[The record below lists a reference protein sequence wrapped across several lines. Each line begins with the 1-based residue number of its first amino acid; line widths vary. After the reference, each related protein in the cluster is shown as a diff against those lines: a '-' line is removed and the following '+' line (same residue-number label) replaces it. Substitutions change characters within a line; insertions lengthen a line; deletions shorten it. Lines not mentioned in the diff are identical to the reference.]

1 MPIVPNSTW
10 SDWLHHQTTPCRRL
24 VATSRTDLIAQ
35 LQALLD
41 ASPPDHP
48 PRLKVLS
55 SGHSTSDVGQPA
67 DVLIELER
75 DLWHDDPQNDAW
87 LVASMGGGKPAWL
100 PANAPVKRCN
110 ALLSARGLAFPN
122 LGSYD
127 KQSLY
132 GALCTGTHGTGR
144 AIPALADIV
153 LAIDMVVVKPDASGK
168 LRATSIRLEPADT
181 PVTTQAYASVAAQ
194 HPDLPQVVRDTHLF
208 YAAVVSNGLMGIV
221 TGVVVKAVD
230 AFWLSENRTATF
242 WAGQGGAREKIDPW
256 DPAETDWLDLTVTET
271 HVAERPSDWGVLV
284 TRRSKCPPGPFA
296 FVRDDARTRAAKTAF
311 NLWGPDRNNVSSKL
325 AALNTL
331 TPQAATETAW
341 SDFKKDVTTAS
352 NPPFVSTSNYVLFT
366 SIGDYV
372 AATSTEVHVPR
383 SEWKAAVDT
392 TLATLA
398 TLATGGYH
406 SLVPVGVRFGAASK
420 HLLAPQVGRDT
431 CTIEVGCLVGLTS
444 MLHPGTNSWT
454 LIDTILKTVE
464 AALVSKHHGRPH
476 WGQRSYLDAAT
487 VKAAY
492 PAGTW
497 DRWKTQRDKLDPKR
511 LFDNAF
517 SARFGL

>member
-1 MPIVPNSTW
+1 MPIVPNSSW

-24 VATSRTDLIAQ
+24 VATSRTDLVTQ

-67 DVLIELER
+67 DVLVELER
-75 DLWHDDPQNDAW
+75 DVWHDDPQNDAW
-87 LVASMGGGKPAWL
+87 LLPTMGGGKPAWL
-100 PANAPVKRCN
+100 PANAQVKRCN

-127 KQSLY
+127 KQSVF
-132 GALCTGTHGTGR
+132 GAVCTGTHGTGH

-153 LAIDMVVVKPDASGK
+153 LALDMVVVRPDASGK

-181 PVTTQAYASVAAQ
+181 PVTTAAYAAVTAQ
-194 HPDLPQVVRDTHLF
+194 HPELPQVVRDTDLF
-208 YAAVVSNGLMGIV
+208 RAAVVSNGLFGIV

-230 AFWLSENRTATF
+230 TFWLSESRTTTY
-242 WAGQGGAREKIDPW
+242 WASPNGARALIDPW
-256 DPAETDWLDLTVTET
+256 AANEAEWLDLTITPT
-271 HVAERPSDWGVLV
+271 RVAEKPDDWGVLV
-284 TRRSKCPPGPFA
+284 TRRTRCAPGSFA
-296 FVRDDARTRAAKTAF
+296 YVRDDARTRAAITAF
-311 NLWGPDRNNVSSKL
+311 NLFGPDRNNVASKL
-325 AALNTL
+325 AALNTV

-341 SDFKKDVTTAS
+341 ADFKKNVTSAS

-383 SEWKAAVDT
+383 AEWKAAVDT
-392 TLATLA
+392 TLATLDA
-398 TLATGGYH
+398 LAKQGYH
-406 SLVPVGVRFGAASK
+406 SLVPVGVRFGAASGQ
-420 HLLAPQVGRDT
+420 LMAPQVGRDT

-444 MLHPGTNSWT
+444 ILHPGTNSWT

-476 WGQRSYLDAAT
+476 WGQRSYLDMAG
-487 VKAAY
+487 VKPAY

-497 DRWKTQRDKLDPKR
+497 DKWKVQRDKLDPKR

-517 SARFGL
+517 SQRFGL